1 MIPARRDSAVVRPG
15 QAAGELLPEPAPV
28 LEPLPEEDEDEDEPV
43 EPDEPDDESPDE
55 DVEEAAAGLAA
66 PTVLLEDERL
76 SVR

>member
-1 MIPARRDSAVVRPG
+1 MP
-15 QAAGELLPEPAPV
+15 
-28 LEPLPEEDEDEDEPV
+28 EPLPEEDDEDEDEEDDDEPV
-43 EPDEPDDESPDE
+43 DPDEPDEESPDE

>member
-1 MIPARRDSAVVRPG
+1 MS
-15 QAAGELLPEPAPV
+15 QAAGELVPELEPVLLPEDGAA
-28 LEPLPEEDEDEDEPV
+28 LDELP
-43 EPDEPDDESPDE
+43 EPDDESPDE